1 MDISVAFLMF
11 FSGIATYAVAL
22 RIFNIY
28 TKSLFYKM
36 TFVNCLTVLKFADGI
51 AQDLI
56 NSSEEANKELTN
68 KAFEHWRILALYSL
82 KTCMPDGVWQQMSVT
97 DWDLAMKL
105 LGELEKQRIEND
117 QID

>member
-11 FSGIATYAVAL
+11 LSGIFTYAFSL
-22 RIFNIY
+22 RIFNVY

-36 TFVNCLTVLKFADGI
+36 TFINCLTVLRFADSI

-56 NSSEEANKELTN
+56 NNCEGADKESTD
-68 KAFEHWRILALYSL
+68 KAFGHWRVLALYSL
-82 KTCMPDGVWQQMSVT
+82 KTCMPDGAWQQMSVA

-117 QID
+117 